1 MLTGLLEGQ
10 KWLDKIM
17 TDKIDIIMCSAELTK
32 NTERFAIN
40 NANTN

>member
-1 MLTGLLEGQ
+1 
-10 KWLDKIM
+10 M

-40 NANTN
+40 NANTNQARANKTKCILSEN